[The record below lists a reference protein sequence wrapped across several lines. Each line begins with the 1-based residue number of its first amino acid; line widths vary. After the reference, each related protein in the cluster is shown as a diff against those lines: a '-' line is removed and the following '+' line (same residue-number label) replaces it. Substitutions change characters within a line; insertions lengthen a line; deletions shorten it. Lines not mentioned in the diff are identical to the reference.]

1 MRPDKIYKV
10 KIVISGFTKAQ
21 VETDL
26 PDLLNEIRRRPW
38 LFDAEAFWDDSI
50 NKLVVIVGYEFEI
63 RLEDGAFDEISDCV
77 MATMQFDEK
86 IEFDIQRL

>member
-21 VETDL
+21 VEKDL
-26 PDLLNEIRRRPW
+26 PDLLTEIGRRPW
-38 LFDAEAFWDDSI
+38 VFDTQAFWDDSI
-50 NKLVVIVGYEFEI
+50 NKLIVVVGYELET
-63 RLEDGAFDEISDCV
+63 RLEDLAFDEISDCV

-86 IEFDIQRL
+86 IEFDIQRI